1 MGMRAQYDDVRSHI
15 LDAGQ
20 RIIAA
25 KGFEGVGLNE
35 ILGAAGIP
43 KGSFYHYFP
52 SKDGYGRALLERYV
66 ATYLVR
72 IETVLGAE
80 GIPARDRLMRFWSTW
95 AAWQSSDRIDE
106 KCLVV
111 KLSAE
116 VADLSDAMRRALR
129 DGTDQVIARLA
140 RCMAEGLADGSL
152 SAGLEPEAT
161 AERLYMLWLGA
172 SLLTK
177 LRRDPTALDAALV
190 ETRALLTPA

>member
-1 MGMRAQYDDVRSHI
+1 MRAQYEDVRSHI
-15 LDAGQ
+15 LDAGR

-35 ILGAAGIP
+35 ILRAAGVP

-52 SKDGYGRALLERYV
+52 SKEGYGRALLDRYV
-66 ATYLVR
+66 ETYLER

-80 GIPARDRLMRFWSTW
+80 GVPARDRLMRFWSIW
-95 AAWQSSDRIDE
+95 ASWQSSERIDE

-116 VADLSDAMRRALR
+116 VADLSDDMRRALE
-129 DGTDQVIARLA
+129 DGTRRVIQRLA
-140 RCMAEGLADGSL
+140 RCMADGVADGSL
-152 SAGLEPEAT
+152 PADLAPAAS

-177 LRRDPTALDAALV
+177 LRRNPSALDAALA
-190 ETRALLTPA
+190 ETRALLTPI

>member
-1 MGMRAQYDDVRSHI
+1 MRAQHEDVKSHI
-15 LDAGQ
+15 LDSGR

-35 ILGAAGIP
+35 ILRAAGIP

-52 SKDGYGRALLERYV
+52 SKEGYGRALLERYV
-66 ATYLVR
+66 ANHLER
-72 IETVLGAE
+72 IESVLGAE
-80 GIPARDRLMRFWSTW
+80 DVPARERLMRYWSGW
-95 AAWQSSDRIDE
+95 ANLQCSDRIDE

-116 VADLSDAMRRALR
+116 VADLSDEMRQALR
-129 DGTDQVIARLA
+129 DGTNRVIARLA
-140 RCMAEGLADGSL
+140 RCIAAGVADGSL
-152 SAGLEPEAT
+152 PADLVPEAC

-177 LRRDPTALDAALV
+177 LRREPSAINAALA
-190 ETRALLTPA
+190 ETRAQLTPT

>member
-1 MGMRAQYDDVRSHI
+1 MRAQHEDVKSHI
-15 LDAGQ
+15 LDSGR

-35 ILGAAGIP
+35 ILRAAGIP

-52 SKDGYGRALLERYV
+52 SKEGYGRALLERYV
-66 ATYLVR
+66 ANHLER
-72 IETVLGAE
+72 IESVLGAE
-80 GIPARDRLMRFWSTW
+80 DVPARERLMRYWSGW
-95 AAWQSSDRIDE
+95 ANLQCSDRIDE

-116 VADLSDAMRRALR
+116 VADLSDEMRQALR
-129 DGTDQVIARLA
+129 DGTNRVIARLA
-140 RCMAEGLADGSL
+140 RCMAAGVADGSL
-152 SAGLEPEAT
+152 PADLVPEAC

-177 LRRDPTALDAALV
+177 LRREPSAIDAALA
-190 ETRALLTPA
+190 ETRAQLTPT

>member
-1 MGMRAQYDDVRSHI
+1 MRAQHEDVKSHI
-15 LDAGQ
+15 LDSGR

-35 ILGAAGIP
+35 ILRAAGIP

-52 SKDGYGRALLERYV
+52 SKEGYGRALLERYV
-66 ATYLVR
+66 ANHLER
-72 IETVLGAE
+72 IESVLGAE
-80 GIPARDRLMRFWSTW
+80 DVPARERLMRYWSGW
-95 AAWQSSDRIDE
+95 ANLQCSDRIDE

-116 VADLSDAMRRALR
+116 VADLSDEMRQALR
-129 DGTDQVIARLA
+129 DGTNRVIARLA
-140 RCMAEGLADGSL
+140 RCMAAGVADGSL
-152 SAGLEPEAT
+152 PADLVPEAC

-177 LRRDPTALDAALV
+177 LRREPSAINAALA
-190 ETRALLTPA
+190 ETRAQLTPA

>member
-1 MGMRAQYDDVRSHI
+1 MRAQYDDVRSHI
-15 LDAGQ
+15 LDAGR

-25 KGFEGVGLNE
+25 KGFAGVGLNE
-35 ILGAAGIP
+35 ILRAAGVP

-52 SKDGYGRALLERYV
+52 SKEGYGRALLDRYV
-66 ATYLVR
+66 EVYLER
-72 IETVLGAE
+72 IETVLGAD
-80 GIPARDRLMRFWSTW
+80 GIPAHDRLMRFWSGW

-116 VADLSDAMRRALR
+116 VADLSDDMRRALH
-129 DGTDQVIARLA
+129 DGTSRVIARLA
-140 RCMAEGLADGSL
+140 RCMADGIADGSL
-152 SAGLEPEAT
+152 PADLVAGAS

-177 LRRDPTALDAALV
+177 LRREPSALDAALA

>member
-1 MGMRAQYDDVRSHI
+1 MRAQHEDVKSHI
-15 LDAGQ
+15 LDSGR

-35 ILGAAGIP
+35 ILRAAGIP

-52 SKDGYGRALLERYV
+52 SKEGYGRALLERYV
-66 ATYLVR
+66 ANHLER
-72 IETVLGAE
+72 IESVLGAE
-80 GIPARDRLMRFWSTW
+80 DVPARERLMRYWSGW
-95 AAWQSSDRIDE
+95 ANLQCSDRIDE

-116 VADLSDAMRRALR
+116 VADLSDEMRQALR
-129 DGTDQVIARLA
+129 DGTNRVIARLA
-140 RCMAEGLADGSL
+140 RCIAAGVADGSL
-152 SAGLEPEAT
+152 PADLVPEAC

-177 LRRDPTALDAALV
+177 LRREPSAINAALA
-190 ETRALLTPA
+190 ETRAQLTPA

>member
-1 MGMRAQYDDVRSHI
+1 MRAQHEDVKSHI
-15 LDAGQ
+15 LDSGR

-35 ILGAAGIP
+35 ILRAAGIP

-52 SKDGYGRALLERYV
+52 SKEGYGRALLERYV
-66 ATYLVR
+66 ANHLER
-72 IETVLGAE
+72 IESVLGAE
-80 GIPARDRLMRFWSTW
+80 DVPARERLMRYWSGW
-95 AAWQSSDRIDE
+95 ANLQCSDRIDE

-116 VADLSDAMRRALR
+116 VADLSDEMRQALR
-129 DGTDQVIARLA
+129 DGTNRVIARLA
-140 RCMAEGLADGSL
+140 RCMAAGVADGSL
-152 SAGLEPEAT
+152 PADLVPEAC

-177 LRRDPTALDAALV
+177 LRREPSAINAALA
-190 ETRALLTPA
+190 ETRAQLTPT